1 MAKID
6 LHMHSTASDG
16 VYSPSELVRIA
27 LERGLSVIALTDH
40 DSLEGVPEALAAAED
55 TGLTVIAGLELGC
68 ENGPRDVHV
77 LGYGLDPYDEE
88 LRNKLAEM
96 RDYREHRAERIVE
109 KLNSLGIPVT
119 YERICEIAGE
129 GVIARP
135 HIAKAMIEV
144 GAVADYQEAFDK
156 YIHNDGPA
164 YVPRLRLSPEDGIN
178 LIHQAGGV
186 AIVAH
191 PCRYADPI
199 GVVREFAGH
208 GVDGVEIFYPDNPPQ
223 LRNEL
228 NEVAD
233 ELGLIKTGGCDFH
246 RPGPNGDLLMGC
258 EDVPQNA
265 VDSILARAERYRV

>member
-1 MAKID
+1 MVKID

-16 VYSPSELVRIA
+16 VYSPSELVQIA
-27 LERGLSVIALTDH
+27 LERELSVIALTDH

-55 TGLTVIAGLELGC
+55 TRLTVIAGLELGC

-77 LGYGLDPYDEE
+77 LGYGMDPFDEE

-109 KLNSLGIPVT
+109 KLNNLGIPVT

-156 YIHNDGPA
+156 YINNDGPA
-164 YVPRLRLSPEDGIN
+164 YVPRLRISPQDGIS

-186 AIVAH
+186 AVVAH
-191 PCRYADPI
+191 PCRYADPL
-199 GVVREFAGH
+199 GVVREFAEH
-208 GVDGVEIFYPDNPPQ
+208 GVDGVEVFYPDNSPE
-223 LRNEL
+223 LRIDL
-228 NEVAD
+228 TDVAK
-233 ELGLIKTGGCDFH
+233 ELGLIMTGGCDFH
-246 RPGPNGDLLMGC
+246 RPDSDGNLSIGC
-258 EDVPQNA
+258 EDVPQDA
-265 VDSILARAERYRV
+265 VESIMARAERYRV

>member
-55 TGLTVIAGLELGC
+55 TGLAVIAGLELGC

-77 LGYGLDPYDEE
+77 LGYGLDPYDDE

-109 KLNSLGIPVT
+109 KLNGLGIPVT

-164 YVPRLRLSPEDGIN
+164 YVPRLRISPQEGID
-178 LIHQAGGV
+178 LIHRAGGV
-186 AIVAH
+186 AVVAH

-223 LRNEL
+223 LRDEL
-228 NEVAD
+228 NDVAD

-246 RPGPNGDLLMGC
+246 RPGPNDDLIMGC
-258 EDVPQNA
+258 EDVPHGA